1 MNNNR
6 DGFSSNFGVI
16 MALAGSA
23 VGLGNLWRFPYLVGT
38 NGGAAFIIIYLIVV
52 VLLALPIMYAEF
64 ILGRKSQSDVVG
76 GFRKLAPDTKWWLAG
91 VLCLITTV
99 LITSFYSV
107 VGGWTV
113 DYIIKAVTLS
123 FNGENTDYARM
134 FTDSVTSVRS
144 PIIFMAVFVILSALI
159 LVAGVKGGIE
169 KFSKILMPVLFLLVM
184 IIAVRSL
191 TLPGSSKGVEFLFKP
206 DFSKV
211 TGQTILAA
219 LGQAFFSLSV
229 GMGTIFTYASY
240 VNRKENVVSVSV
252 KTALMDTLFAII
264 AGTAIMPAVFA
275 FGISPGEGPG
285 LAFVTLPYIFANIP
299 LGSVLAILFFF
310 ILFIAAITSAI
321 SLIEVSVTFMVER
334 LNWSRKLS
342 LTLTVLVI
350 LALGSVC
357 SLSQGVLG
365 DFKIFGLNVF
375 DLFDFSSANI
385 MMPLGALIFVLF
397 AGWKLPKPVF
407 MNELT
412 SDGLHRF
419 RPWFAAFIYY
429 SVKYLA
435 PIVIIVVLLSGL
447 L

>member
-1 MNNNR
+1 
-6 DGFSSNFGVI
+6 

-38 NGGAAFIIIYLIVV
+38 NGGAAFIIIYLLTV

-64 ILGRKSQSDVVG
+64 ILGRKAQSDVVG
-76 GFRKLAPDTKWWLAG
+76 GFKVLAPGTKWWLVG
-91 VLCLITTV
+91 VLCLVTTV

-113 DYIIKAVTLS
+113 DYIVKAVTFS
-123 FNGENTDYARM
+123 FNAADADYARM
-134 FTDSVTSVRS
+134 FTDSVTSVWS
-144 PIIFMAVFVILSALI
+144 PIVFMAVFVILSALI

-169 KFSKILMPVLFLLVM
+169 KFSKVLMPVLFLLV
-184 IIAVRSL
+184 IVIAVRSL

-240 VNRKENVVSVSV
+240 VNRKENVVSVSL

-264 AGTAIMPAVFA
+264 AGTAIMPAVFS

-342 LTLTVLVI
+342 LTLTVLVV

-357 SLSQGVLG
+357 SLSQGLLG

-419 RPWFAAFIYY
+419 RPWFATFIYY
-429 SVKYLA
+429 SIKYLA